1 MEDSCEDNAKND
13 TLKRIH
19 KMVNIVKQ
27 DEEVSLEYMKI
38 YEKEQWLIEQGRK
51 ETQEKMQELL
61 AEKEAEI
68 AKKDAEI
75 ARLKK
80 QLSM

>member
-1 MEDSCEDNAKND
+1 
-13 TLKRIH
+13 
-19 KMVNIVKQ
+19 MVNIVKQ

-61 AEKEAEI
+61 SEKEAEI

>member
-1 MEDSCEDNAKND
+1 
-13 TLKRIH
+13 
-19 KMVNIVKQ
+19 MVNIVKQ

-51 ETQEKMQELL
+51 ETQEKMQEILS
-61 AEKEAEI
+61 EKEAEI

>member
-1 MEDSCEDNAKND
+1 
-13 TLKRIH
+13 
-19 KMVNIVKQ
+19 MVNIVKQ

-51 ETQEKMQELL
+51 ETQEKMQEILS
-61 AEKEAEI
+61 ENEAEI